1 MTKKYTILLASWH
14 FFSLAGVKLPSYM
27 GRLEITGNFFTL
39 TNSRFIY
46 AIIIQLWYNKNNI
59 YLLSGIILSV
69 IFLGLSMTLDIKIP
83 FCKNILLDLQ
93 LNLKECVAIMTIFPF
108 TLLVRNGVCGCDFN
122 HFRDAWRISF

>member
-1 MTKKYTILLASWH
+1 M
-14 FFSLAGVKLPSYM
+14 SYM
-27 GRLEITGNFFTL
+27 ERLEITGNFFTL

-59 YLLSGIILSV
+59 YLLIGIILSV
-69 IFLGLSMTLDIKIP
+69 IFLGLSITLDIKIP

-108 TLLVRNGVCGCDFN
+108 TLLVGNGVCGCDFN